1 MIMHITQQLIR
12 PSTIFMMFF
21 SKYIYC
27 KLAIILTML
36 FDYCVLSS
44 IIRNML
50 KKIILLLITLILFS
64 ACNHK
69 EEIYIPVNQEE
80 EEIKEE
86 IVLTKEEE
94 ILNSMTLEEKI
105 GQLFIVRYENIDE
118 EDEVKQYQ
126 LGGIT
131 FYGKDFRYED
141 KDSIIELINSLQS
154 DVKIPMFMSVDEEG
168 GSVARV
174 SRWYQYRSEIFLSP
188 RDYYEQ
194 GGLDLV
200 LQMEEEKAQ
209 LLSSLGLNMNLSPVA
224 DISDK
229 PGAFMYDRS
238 LGEDAYTTAE
248 FVCRTAKISADYGVG
263 SVIKH
268 FPGHGNNTDTHFY
281 TTRDTR
287 SLEELKE
294 NDLIPFQAA
303 MDEENSAI
311 MIGHTVV
318 EALDDEYP
326 ASLSKKVHDY
336 IRNQMN
342 FDGVIMPD
350 ALDMDTV
357 SSSFNGENVA
367 VLAIMAGNDIL
378 CTSEYKEQYEAVLQA
393 VKDNKISI
401 EQIDESV
408 LRILRW
414 KLQLGII
421 S

>member
-1 MIMHITQQLIR
+1 
-12 PSTIFMMFF
+12 
-21 SKYIYC
+21 
-27 KLAIILTML
+27 ML

-50 KKIILLLITLILFS
+50 KKIILLLITLIVFS

-188 RDYYEQ
+188 RDYYEH

-303 MDEENSAI
+303 MDDGYSAV

-336 IRNQMN
+336 IRNQMS